1 MMYHISHEWKYQ
13 LFFSRP
19 SSKRDIPVGNYRVH
33 TAQCARRVANVA
45 MAACQHCPARL
56 PRAEMEAHYETAHAI
71 KVCDQCGISVEAGK
85 LHDHRVSRMMSNQV
99 RAK

>member
-1 MMYHISHEWKYQ
+1 MEVSTFIC
-13 LFFSRP
+13 P
-19 SSKRDIPVGNYRVH
+19 SFSKRDIPVGNYRVH

-99 RAK
+99 KTK